1 MAPVRKRTT
10 NIARRR
16 RLDDEDES
24 QSVAT
29 ELADDSQSDASA
41 LSDVDEDGD
50 GDADVDNSDLSEAD
64 SGVAPAEGKPK
75 RRAKAKANAKART
88 EAKAKAKEAAHAN
101 GTRSDKARQPSP
113 PIARSDASFAVLK
126 DTEAMMNGLHLAD
139 TAQGAEEMDFDE
151 PQPAPQ
157 TESQA
162 EPAPAA
168 GPPSSRPE
176 TLGDRRRREHDEYK
190 KKRDSDPAF
199 IPNRGAFF
207 MHDSRSAPGQHGFRP
222 MGGRGRGRGA
232 PGGAG
237 AGGGGGAV
245 GGMGGPFSPAK
256 YVYGSLHSQTK
267 TTDTTPSLRQ
277 HANEATDSPWQHDLH
292 DAVNAPHHHHQHHH
306 VQPAPSGPAASTLPA
321 HHAPPHTSQD
331 APRAPFV
338 PAAKPP
344 PTRNFSTTV
353 HTHNAVVRI
362 LLPNMK
368 APITFQ
374 NVPIKSHTR
383 LPNHRPPLR
392 RDKPVRISL
401 PPSAPRYIFPTV
413 ERSFIFIPRA
423 LRPNQQGFGRGRG
436 RFGSMGGG
444 GGFSSRRTSAYGGSV
459 YSPSVAL
466 SRRSSI
472 ARDNMVSPAGSIM
485 SRNGSFIDPSR
496 PVVRLPPGGV
506 RMPTGPAIISPTNGS
521 YPLPQKPAFRE
532 NWAQGQ
538 LPMHQPRP
546 QKNVNVAGIESPASM
561 NFNPPQQQEQ
571 QPFHQQVPAHI
582 NGAGPSG
589 EQPAFYQHA
598 RQPSYPGPVSTGT
611 PLSNIPERAIHAPA
625 FQPFQPGY
633 QPQAFV
639 PQGYYYPPNAPQPQ
653 YMAPAGM
660 VPMFV
665 PGAQPP
671 YAMPAPPPAPAVAPP
686 PPPAAGPPNMVAYE
700 QNGMTYYVDSNQ
712 LPYAP
717 PAPVENFAQ
726 PSYAVPGM
734 GGMMT
739 PGPDGAY
746 YYPQQMQPAAFY
758 PQQ

>member
-1 MAPVRKRTT
+1 MV
-10 NIARRR
+10 
-16 RLDDEDES
+16 
-24 QSVAT
+24 T
-29 ELADDSQSDASA
+29 ELADDSQSDVSVT
-41 LSDVDEDGD
+41 SDVDEDA
-50 GDADVDNSDLSEAD
+50 DADNSDLSDAD
-64 SGVAPAEGKPK
+64 SGIAPTEGKPK
-75 RRAKAKANAKART
+75 RKT
-88 EAKAKAKEAAHAN
+88 N
-101 GTRSDKARQPSP
+101 GTRKAKSAPVVSNRQPSP
-113 PIARSDASFAVLK
+113 PIARSDATFTALK
-126 DTEAMMNGLHLAD
+126 DTEAMMNGLSLAE
-139 TAQGAEEMDFDE
+139 TATGAEEVDFETGE
-151 PQPAPQ
+151 P
-157 TESQA
+157 TDS
-162 EPAPAA
+162 APAVGLPA
-168 GPPSSRPE
+168 GRPE
-176 TLGDRRRREHDEYK
+176 TLGDRRRREHEEYK

-207 MHDSRSAPGQHGFRP
+207 MHDSRSAPGQNGFRP
-222 MGGRGRGRGA
+222 IGGRGRGRG
-232 PGGAG
+232 GG
-237 AGGGGGAV
+237 V
-245 GGMGGPFSPAK
+245 GGPFSPAK
-256 YVYGSLHSQTK
+256 CVADRQSCANGQLANNNF
-267 TTDTTPSLRQ
+267 SLRQ
-277 HANEATDSPWQHDLH
+277 HAPEATDSPWQHDLH
-292 DAVNAPHHHHQHHH
+292 EAVNAPHTHSQPPPPSTN
-306 VQPAPSGPAASTLPA
+306 VPTQQASNTSQQPA
-321 HHAPPHTSQD
+321 
-331 APRAPFV
+331 RAPYV
-338 PAAKPP
+338 SASKPP
-344 PTRNFSTTV
+344 QTRNFSTTV

-362 LLPNMK
+362 FLPNMK

-436 RFGSMGGG
+436 RFGSIGG

-472 ARDNMVSPAGSIM
+472 ARDNMVSPAGSM
-485 SRNGSFIDPSR
+485 LSRNGSFIDPSR

-506 RMPTGPAIISPTNGS
+506 RMPTGPAVISPTNGS

-571 QPFHQQVPAHI
+571 QPFHQQVPAHV

-589 EQPAFYQHA
+589 DQPGFYQHA
-598 RQPSYPGPVSTGT
+598 RQPSYPGHVSTGT

-639 PQGYYYPPNAPQPQ
+639 PQGYYYPPNGPQPQ
-653 YMAPAGM
+653 FMAPGGM

-665 PGAQPP
+665 PNAQQP
-671 YAMPAPPPAPAVAPP
+671 YAMPAPVPPVVPHPPA
-686 PPPAAGPPNMVAYE
+686 AAGPPNMVAYE

-717 PAPVENFAQ
+717 PAENYAQ

>member
-1 MAPVRKRTT
+1 MAPARKRTN

-24 QSVAT
+24 RSVVT
-29 ELADDSQSDASA
+29 ELADDSQSDVSVP
-41 LSDVDEDGD
+41 SDVDEDA
-50 GDADVDNSDLSEAD
+50 DADNSDLSEAD
-64 SGVAPAEGKPK
+64 SGVAPAAGKPK
-75 RRAKAKANAKART
+75 RKANGARNAKA
-88 EAKAKAKEAAHAN
+88 APAVSN
-101 GTRSDKARQPSP
+101 RQPSP
-113 PIARSDASFAVLK
+113 PIARSDAPFTALK
-126 DTEAMMNGLHLAD
+126 DTEAMMNGLSISSAAND
-139 TAQGAEEMDFDE
+139 AEEVDLETGE
-151 PQPAPQ
+151 PV
-157 TESQA
+157 ES
-162 EPAPAA
+162 APAV
-168 GPPSSRPE
+168 GPPSGRPE
-176 TLGDRRRREHDEYK
+176 TLGDRRRREHEEYK

-207 MHDSRSAPGQHGFRP
+207 MHDSRSAPGQNGFRAV
-222 MGGRGRGRGA
+222 GGRGRGRG
-232 PGGAG
+232 GI
-237 AGGGGGAV
+237 
-245 GGMGGPFSPAK
+245 GGPFSPAK
-256 YVYGSLHSQTK
+256 YVPGLPGFPQGRFANSRY
-267 TTDTTPSLRQ
+267 SLRQ
-277 HANEATDSPWQHDLH
+277 HAPEATDSPWQHDLH
-292 DAVNAPHHHHQHHH
+292 EAVNAPHQHS
-306 VQPAPSGPAASTLPA
+306 QPAPPTDAPTQQAPNASQQAARALPA
-321 HHAPPHTSQD
+321 
-331 APRAPFV
+331 
-338 PAAKPP
+338 PASKPP
-344 PTRNFSTTV
+344 QTRNFSTTV
-353 HTHNAVVRI
+353 HTHNAVVRV

-436 RFGSMGGG
+436 RFGSIGGN
-444 GGFSSRRTSAYGGSV
+444 GFSSRRTSAYGGSV

-472 ARDNMVSPAGSIM
+472 ARDNMVSPVGSIM

-532 NWAQGQ
+532 NWSQGQ

-582 NGAGPSG
+582 NGAGPSS
-589 EQPAFYQHA
+589 EQSGFYQHT
-598 RQPSYPGPVSTGT
+598 RQPSYPGQVSTGT

-633 QPQAFV
+633 QPQPFM
-639 PQGYYYPPNAPQPQ
+639 PQGYYYPPNGPQPP
-653 YMAPAGM
+653 YMAPGGM

-665 PGAQPP
+665 PGAQQP
-671 YAMPAPPPAPAVAPP
+671 YAMPAPAPAVAPP
-686 PPPAAGPPNMVAYE
+686 PPAAAGPPNMVAYE
-700 QNGMTYYVDSNQ
+700 QNGMTYYVGSNQ

-717 PAPVENFAQ
+717 PAEGYAQ

>member
-1 MAPVRKRTT
+1 MAPASRKRNT

-16 RLDDEDES
+16 RLDDEDETK
-24 QSVAT
+24 SVVT
-29 ELADDSQSDASA
+29 DVADDSQSDVSAAS
-41 LSDVDEDGD
+41 
-50 GDADVDNSDLSEAD
+50 DADVDADADADNSDLSDAD
-64 SGVAPAEGKPK
+64 SGVAPTEGKPK
-75 RRAKAKANAKART
+75 RKT
-88 EAKAKAKEAAHAN
+88 N
-101 GTRSDKARQPSP
+101 GTRNARPAPAVSSRLPSP
-113 PIARSDASFAVLK
+113 PIARSDAAAFTALK
-126 DTEAMMNGLHLAD
+126 DTEAMMNGLSIDDAANDAD
-139 TAQGAEEMDFDE
+139 EVDFETGESAES
-151 PQPAPQ
+151 AH
-157 TESQA
+157 
-162 EPAPAA
+162 APAV
-168 GPPSSRPE
+168 GPPSGRPE
-176 TLGDRRRREHDEYK
+176 TLGDRRRREHEEYK

-207 MHDSRSAPGQHGFRP
+207 MHDSRSAPGQNGAFRP
-222 MGGRGRGRGA
+222 MGGRGRGRG
-232 PGGAG
+232 GI
-237 AGGGGGAV
+237 
-245 GGMGGPFSPAK
+245 GGPFSPAN
-256 YVYGSLHSQTK
+256 
-267 TTDTTPSLRQ
+267 LRQ
-277 HANEATDSPWQHDLH
+277 HAPEATDSPWQHDLH
-292 DAVNAPHHHHQHHH
+292 DAVNAPQQHAQPAIPSNVSTQPPIPSQHH
-306 VQPAPSGPAASTLPA
+306 AAS
-321 HHAPPHTSQD
+321 
-331 APRAPFV
+331 
-338 PAAKPP
+338 KPP

-362 LLPNMK
+362 FLPNMK

-423 LRPNQQGFGRGRG
+423 LRPNQQGFGRGRA
-436 RFGSMGGG
+436 RFGSMGG
-444 GGFSSRRTSAYGGSV
+444 GGFSSRRTSVYGGSV

-521 YPLPQKPAFRE
+521 YPPPQKPAFRE
-532 NWAQGQ
+532 NWSQGQ

-546 QKNVNVAGIESPASM
+546 QKNVNVAGIESPASI

-582 NGAGPSG
+582 NGAAAG
-589 EQPAFYQHA
+589 EQTAFYQHA
-598 RQPSYPGPVSTGT
+598 RQPSYPGHVSTGT

-633 QPQAFV
+633 QPQPFV
-639 PQGYYYPPNAPQPQ
+639 PGGYYYPPSAPQPQ
-653 YMAPAGM
+653 YMAPGGM

-665 PGAQPP
+665 PSAQQP
-671 YAMPAPPPAPAVAPP
+671 YAMPAPAPAVAPP
-686 PPPAAGPPNMVAYE
+686 APAAAGPPNMVAYE

-717 PAPVENFAQ
+717 PAENYTQ

-739 PGPDGAY
+739 PGPDGGY

>member
-1 MAPVRKRTT
+1 MAPARKRTT
-10 NIARRR
+10 NMARR
-16 RLDDEDES
+16 RLDDEDETK
-24 QSVAT
+24 SVAT
-29 ELADDSQSDASA
+29 DGADDSQSDGSA
-41 LSDVDEDGD
+41 PSLAE
-50 GDADVDNSDLSEAD
+50 GDADADNSDLSDAD
-64 SGVAPAEGKPK
+64 SAIAPAEGQPRRKPHRA
-75 RRAKAKANAKART
+75 RRSKPAAPVSAR
-88 EAKAKAKEAAHAN
+88 
-101 GTRSDKARQPSP
+101 ARSP
-113 PIARSDASFAVLK
+113 PVARSDAAYAAPDAASVEELDF
-126 DTEAMMNGLHLAD
+126 E
-139 TAQGAEEMDFDE
+139 TA
-151 PQPAPQ
+151 P
-157 TESQA
+157 A
-162 EPAPAA
+162 EPAPPVA
-168 GPPSSRPE
+168 RPE

-207 MHDSRSAPGQHGFRP
+207 MHDSRSAPGQNGFRP
-222 MGGRGRGRGA
+222 VGARGRGRGA
-232 PGGAG
+232 I
-237 AGGGGGAV
+237 
-245 GGMGGPFSPAK
+245 GGPFSPAN
-256 YVYGSLHSQTK
+256 
-267 TTDTTPSLRQ
+267 LRHHPQ
-277 HANEATDSPWQHDLH
+277 EATDSPWQHDLH
-292 DAVNAPHHHHQHHH
+292 DAVNAPH
-306 VQPAPSGPAASTLPA
+306 QPAAPAPPAAAALHTQQ
-321 HHAPPHTSQD
+321 PPHPSQHQ
-331 APRAPFV
+331 PHRAPFA
-338 PAAKPP
+338 PASKPP
-344 PTRNFSTTV
+344 PARNFSTTV
-353 HTHNAVVRI
+353 HTHNAVVRV

-368 APITFQ
+368 SPITFQ

-436 RFGSMGGG
+436 RFGSIGGGG
-444 GGFSSRRTSAYGGSV
+444 GGFSSRRTSVYGGSV

-521 YPLPQKPAFRE
+521 YPPPQKPAFRE

-561 NFNPPQQQEQ
+561 HFNPPQQQEQ

-582 NGAGPSG
+582 NGAASG
-589 EQPAFYQHA
+589 DQAGFYQHA
-598 RQPSYPGPVSTGT
+598 RQPSYPGHVSTGT

-633 QPQAFV
+633 QPQPFV
-639 PQGYYYPPNAPQPQ
+639 PGGYYYPPSGSQLQ
-653 YMAPAGM
+653 FMAPGGM

-665 PGAQPP
+665 PGAQQP
-671 YAMPAPPPAPAVAPP
+671 YPMPPPAPAVAPP
-686 PPPAAGPPNMVAYE
+686 APPAAGPPNMVAYE

-717 PAPVENFAQ
+717 PAETFGQ